1 MPSKRAGLHDE
12 CARPV
17 LFVFSVTAV
26 KDTTLIDSTASS
38 RFFDRPFR
46 AFWQNPDR
54 VVVTVVGIII
64 AYLSLSPT
72 LMLFYGSFRTK
83 ALGVKGNFTLEHYIN
98 AYSDPLTYELFFN
111 SFVFAS
117 GSAILATVLAAT
129 LAWISIRTNAP
140 FRRVFELTAIVP
152 NIFPPVM
159 LAVAWTVLLSP
170 RTGLI
175 NRFLMDIFGLAEAP
189 FDIYSL
195 EGMIFVEALITTPL
209 AFLLISAALYSMDP
223 ALEESARVA
232 GSTNIQVA
240 RRITFPIVRP
250 ALLAAGMLNFV
261 RAIESF
267 DTPAIIALP
276 ARIEVFTTKLYREA
290 IGAFPPNQNLA
301 AAYAVSLL
309 IITMLFVYFYRR
321 LTARAER
328 YVTVSGRGYR
338 PTIIDLGKWRYAASG
353 VAGLILILIV
363 VLPFSVL
370 IYVSFV
376 SYVHVP
382 GPRTWELLTLDNYRS
397 NLTDDR
403 TYRALM
409 NSLLL
414 AVGGAT
420 LCMLLAAVTAWV
432 TTKSKSAGRGVI
444 EALTFIPWA
453 FPGTALAIG
462 LLWTYV
468 YMPLPI
474 YGTLW
479 ILLIAYITRF
489 LPYGLR
495 TMTSTI
501 VQLHDDLPQASM
513 ACGANFLTT
522 FRRIMLPLLRP
533 GFIAGWIILATIYL
547 REFSTSVFLYSPG
560 AEPLGPLLYHFYID
574 GNLGPMCS
582 LALIVSVICIFLILI
597 ARKVGKV
604 GGAIE
609 GH

>member
-1 MPSKRAGLHDE
+1 MADSSGLALFVYVRSEAHGRGYCQVLIAGLIDIFRRNPQL
-12 CARPV
+12 A
-17 LFVFSVTAV
+17 VTG
-26 KDTTLIDSTASS
+26 
-38 RFFDRPFR
+38 
-46 AFWQNPDR
+46 
-54 VVVTVVGIII
+54 TVGVII

-72 LMLFYGSFRTK
+72 LMLFYGSFRS
-83 ALGVKGNFTLEHYIN
+83 APIGLPSEFTLANYIS
-98 AYSDPLTYELFFN
+98 AYSDPLTYQLLIN
-111 SFVFAS
+111 SFIFA
-117 GSAILATVLAAT
+117 GFSAII

-140 FRRVFELTAIVP
+140 GRKFFELTAIVP
-152 NIFPPVM
+152 NVFPPVM
-159 LAVAWTVLLSP
+159 LAVSWTILLSP

-175 NRFLMDIFGLAEAP
+175 NRFFMEIFGLDAAP
-189 FDIYSL
+189 LDIFSMW
-195 EGMIFVEALITTPL
+195 GMIYVEALITTPL
-209 AFLLISAALYSMDP
+209 AFLMVSASLYSMDP

-250 ALLAAGMLNFV
+250 ALLAAFMLNFV

-276 ARIEVFTTKLYREA
+276 ARIEVFTTKIYREA
-290 IGAFPPNQNLA
+290 IDAFPPNQNLA

-321 LTARAER
+321 LTVRSER
-328 YVTVSGRGYR
+328 YVTVTGRGYR
-338 PTIIDLGKWRYAASG
+338 PTIIDLGKWRYVASG
-353 VAGLILILIV
+353 IAGLILVLIV

-376 SYVHVP
+376 TYVHVP
-382 GPRTWELLTLDNYRS
+382 GPQTWELLTLDNYHS
-397 NLTDDR
+397 NLTDER
-403 TYRALM
+403 TYRALL
-409 NSLLL
+409 NSLFL
-414 AVGGAT
+414 AVAGAT
-420 LCMLLAAVTAWV
+420 LCMLLAALTAWV
-432 TTKSKSAGRGVI
+432 TTKSKARGRGVI

-513 ACGANFLTT
+513 ACGASFLTT

-574 GNLGPMCS
+574 GNLGPMSS
-582 LALIVSVICIFLILI
+582 LAIVVSLVSVVLIVA
-597 ARKVGKV
+597 ARRLGRI
-604 GGAIE
+604 GAE
-609 GH
+609 FDNR

>member
-1 MPSKRAGLHDE
+1 MI
-12 CARPV
+12 
-17 LFVFSVTAV
+17 FV
-26 KDTTLIDSTASS
+26 KDSALTEAASE
-38 RFFDRPFR
+38 RGLFERPLR
-46 AFWQNPDR
+46 AFWENPDR
-54 VVVTVVGIII
+54 VVVAVVGVII

-83 ALGVKGNFTLEHYIN
+83 ALGVKGDFTLDHYIN
-98 AYSDPLTYELFFN
+98 AYTDPLTYELFFN
-111 SFVFAS
+111 SFVFS
-117 GSAILATVLAAT
+117 TGSSLLATVLAAT

-152 NIFPPVM
+152 NILPPVM

-175 NRFLMDIFGLAEAP
+175 NRFFMDVFGLDEAP
-189 FDIYSL
+189 LDIYSL
-195 EGMIFVEALITTPL
+195 GGMIFVEALITTPL

-232 GSTNIQVA
+232 GSTNLQIA
-240 RRITFPIVRP
+240 WRITLPIVRP
-250 ALLAAGMLNFV
+250 AMLAAFMLNFV

-276 ARIEVFTTKLYREA
+276 ARIEVFTTKIYREA

-309 IITMLFVYFYRR
+309 MITMLFVYFYRR
-321 LTARAER
+321 LTARSER
-328 YVTVSGRGYR
+328 YVTVTGRGYR
-338 PTIIDLGKWRYAASG
+338 PMIIDLGPWRYAASG

-370 IYVSFV
+370 IYASAVT
-376 SYVHVP
+376 YVHIP
-382 GPRTWELLTLDNYRS
+382 GPETWELLTLDHYRA
-397 NLTDDR
+397 NLEDDR
-403 TYRALM
+403 TYKALM
-409 NSLLL
+409 NSLML

-420 LCMLLAAVTAWV
+420 LCMLLAAITAWV
-432 TTKSKSAGRGVI
+432 TTKSKAAGRGII
-444 EALTFIPWA
+444 EGLTFIPWA

-513 ACGANFLTT
+513 ACGASFLTT

-582 LALIVSVICIFLILI
+582 LALIVSVICIVLII
-597 ARKVGKV
+597 VARRIGRVDNL
-604 GGAIE
+604 A

>member
-1 MPSKRAGLHDE
+1 M
-12 CARPV
+12 V
-17 LFVFSVTAV
+17 L
-26 KDTTLIDSTASS
+26 
-38 RFFDRPFR
+38 
-46 AFWQNPDR
+46 
-54 VVVTVVGIII
+54 VVGIVI

-72 LMLFYGSFRTK
+72 LMLFYGSFRSTP
-83 ALGVKGNFTLEHYIN
+83 LGVAGDFTLGHYIG
-98 AYSDPLTYELFFN
+98 AYTDPQTYQLLLN

-117 GSAILATVLAAT
+117 GSAILSTVLAAT

-152 NIFPPVM
+152 NVFPPVM
-159 LAVAWTVLLSP
+159 LAVSWTVLLSP

-175 NRFLMDIFGLAEAP
+175 NRVLMDVFGLADAP
-189 FDIYSL
+189 FNVYSIW
-195 EGMIFVEALITTPL
+195 GMVYVEALITTPL
-209 AFLLISAALYSMDP
+209 AFLLISASLYSMDP
-223 ALEESARVA
+223 SLEESARVA
-232 GSTNIQVA
+232 GSTNMQTA
-240 RRITFPIVRP
+240 RRITFPIIRP
-250 ALLAAGMLNFV
+250 ALLAATMLSFV

-276 ARIEVFTTKLYREA
+276 ARIEVFTTKIYREA

-309 IITMLFVYFYRR
+309 VITMLFVYFYRR
-321 LTARAER
+321 LTARSER
-328 YVTVSGRGYR
+328 YVTVTGRGYR
-338 PTIIDLGKWRYAASG
+338 PTIIDLGKWRYGASAL
-353 VAGLILILIV
+353 AGLILILIV
-363 VLPFSVL
+363 VLPFLVM

-376 SYVHVP
+376 TYVHVP
-382 GPRTWELLTLDNYRS
+382 GARTWELLTLDNYRS
-397 NLTDDR
+397 NFGDTR
-403 TYRALM
+403 TYRAFQ
-409 NSLLL
+409 NSIFL

-420 LCMLLAAVTAWV
+420 LCMLIASLTAWV
-432 TTKSKSAGRGVI
+432 TTKSRTAGRGAI

-479 ILLIAYITRF
+479 ILMIAYITRF

-513 ACGANFLTT
+513 ACGASFMTT
-522 FRRIMLPLLRP
+522 FRRILLPLLRP
-533 GFIAGWIILATIYL
+533 GFLAGWIILATIFL
-547 REFSTSVFLYSPG
+547 REFSASVFLYSPG
-560 AEPLGPLLYHFYID
+560 SEPLGPLLYHFYVD

-582 LALIVSVICIFLILI
+582 LALIISVVCVTLILM
-597 ARKVGKV
+597 ARKIGRV
-604 GGAIE
+604 GGQFE